1 MKKNRAEFL
10 QDALGGIDARFV
22 DEAVNVVPSAE
33 RPEGRRTA
41 WVAIFAATV
50 AAMIVCAVT
59 FLPGSLFDR
68 FTEQSRD
75 PHHGVIPGV
84 PPGMNIF
91 EGYAEVIET
100 FREVVETVDSR
111 GERRVEFDNADEEKI
126 YADIYRAVEGNL
138 LDFLL
143 DREDSTRLF
152 TKFFC
157 NYSFEDLNGD
167 GQAELI
173 FFTDS
178 GTVLALF
185 TSDGQRCISL
195 GGYIYSQLCHVTDKG
210 YVTVWG
216 NVGGDGMTVYSIA
229 ADGSGLEEIE
239 RILCVGE
246 GLGVTRHF
254 YRESNGKKEELTYD
268 EYQAAIAGYPSAELK
283 GEPLFGE
290 RGRAM
295 RKLFEALDNSIN
307 VHEVQFGEYVKLFF
321 CRDGH
326 SGQYI
331 GYSTLSH
338 HNINIQCAA
347 VDLDGDG
354 IEEIILDTEGRGV
367 LRYYDGEVYYYA
379 DELSD
384 VYTDGSLF
392 FRGRA
397 EYVYGVMRMGFNGA
411 EKVTRTVWSVT
422 DKGTER
428 VKYRIGDEVV
438 TKEVYDAFVSTCC
451 TEKVRYYSLATQR
464 GGWFIEVD
472 PELAMIIAE
481 MYWVVKNGDLDYET
495 RGRYKIT
502 IAEWSLSEE
511 CEEYTIEMKIVA
523 EDGTVLRTYAPLSI
537 NKKTGVI
544 SKG

>member
-1 MKKNRAEFL
+1 MKETRAEFL
-10 QDALGGIDARFV
+10 QDALGGIDSRFI
-22 DEAVNVVPSAE
+22 DEAVALPSSPKAS
-33 RPEGRRTA
+33 PIKRRQA
-41 WVAIFAATV
+41 GLLIAATV
-50 AAMIVCAVT
+50 AAMIVCAIML
-59 FLPGSLFDR
+59 LPEMLFDGP
-68 FTEQSRD
+68 TGQPPES
-75 PHHGVIPGV
+75 HHGFVPGV
-84 PPGMNIF
+84 PPGVNVF

-126 YADIYRAVEGNL
+126 YADIYRAVEGHL

-157 NYSFEDLNGD
+157 NYSFDDLNGD

-239 RILCVGE
+239 SIYCVGE
-246 GLGVTRHF
+246 GLGKPRHF
-254 YRESNGKKEELTYD
+254 YREANGKKEELTYD
-268 EYQAAIAGYPSAELK
+268 EYQAAIDGYPKAELK

-307 VHEVQFGEYVKLFF
+307 VHDVRIGEYVKLFF

-326 SGQYI
+326 SGDYI
-331 GYSTLSH
+331 GYLTFS
-338 HNINIQCAA
+338 NYDIQCAA

-384 VYTDGSLF
+384 VYTDGTLF

-397 EYVYGVMRMGFNGA
+397 EYVYGVMRMEFNGA
-411 EKVTRTVWSVT
+411 EKVTRNVWSVT
-422 DKGTER
+422 DHGTER

-438 TKEVYDAFVSTCC
+438 TKEEYDAFVSTCC

-481 MYWVVKNGDLDYET
+481 MHWVVKNGDLDYET

-511 CEEYTIEMKIVA
+511 CEEYTIEMVIVA
-523 EDGTVLRTYAPLSI
+523 EDGTVLRTYAPLRI
-537 NKKTGVI
+537 NKKTGVMPE
-544 SKG
+544 G